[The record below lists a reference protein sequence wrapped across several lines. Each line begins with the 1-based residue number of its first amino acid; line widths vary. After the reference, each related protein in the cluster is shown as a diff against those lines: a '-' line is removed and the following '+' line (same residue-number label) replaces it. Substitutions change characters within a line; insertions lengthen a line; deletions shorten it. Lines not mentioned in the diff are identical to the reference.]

1 MLVKV
6 NLSLEEKTWKK
17 IDAFAKKWN
26 VSRSKACRKI
36 FDDGIKEFRRKMSKD
51 IAASV

>member
-6 NLSLEEKTWKK
+6 NVSLEEKTWKT

-26 VSRSKACRKI
+26 VSRSKACRRL
-36 FDDGIKEFRRKMSKD
+36 FDDGIKEFRKKMSKSVM
-51 IAASV
+51 ASA